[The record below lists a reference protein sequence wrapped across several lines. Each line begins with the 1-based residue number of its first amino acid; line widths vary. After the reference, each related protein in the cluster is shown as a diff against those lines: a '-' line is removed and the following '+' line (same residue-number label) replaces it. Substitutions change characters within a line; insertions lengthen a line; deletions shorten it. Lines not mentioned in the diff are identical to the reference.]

1 MQPALDLKS
10 FRTNGYAVLH
20 GAVSSSMISRLC
32 TELARVEAACSSMSE
47 EERERNFVFEKDLS
61 NAGRGGISAHYV
73 GSAIFIIGDLCRYIP
88 FGYEL
93 LALPTL
99 ADASALALGTGPSG
113 VTAHFMN
120 ATIKHPIF
128 GRAIGWHRDF
138 PNDYLS
144 GESSS
149 FLRLMI
155 CLDGMQAHGG
165 ATRFIPGTHL
175 VSDEEVLAEKKQGLR
190 HRRDPYAGQPVEC
203 GPGDVVLIHPKVVH
217 GSPANHSTEPRRNI
231 VIQVG
236 VAGMALVGEREEAT
250 GRMLGPAC
258 AGDSGWLPTA

>member
-1 MQPALDLKS
+1 MQSALDLKS
-10 FRTNGYAVLH
+10 FRNNGYAVLQ
-20 GAVSSSMISRLC
+20 GAVSTAMISRLC
-32 TELARVEAACSSMSE
+32 AELARVEAVCSSMSE

-61 NAGRGGISAHYV
+61 DAGRGGISADKV
-73 GSAIFIIGDLCRYIP
+73 GSAIFIIGDFCRYVP
-88 FGYEL
+88 LGYEL
-93 LALPTL
+93 LALPAL
-99 ADASALALGTGPSG
+99 ADASALALGAAPSG

-144 GESSS
+144 GESSN

-155 CLDGMQAHGG
+155 CLDGMQANGG

-175 VSDEEVLAEKKQGLR
+175 VSDEEVLAEKKEGLR
-190 HRRDPYAGQPVEC
+190 HRHDSYAGQPVEC
-203 GPGDVVLIHPKVVH
+203 GPGGVVLIHPKVVH
-217 GSPANHSTEPRRNI
+217 GSPANHSTKPRRNI

-236 VAGMALVGEREEAT
+236 VGGMALVGEREQAT
-250 GRMLGPAC
+250 GRMLGP
-258 AGDSGWLPTA
+258 S